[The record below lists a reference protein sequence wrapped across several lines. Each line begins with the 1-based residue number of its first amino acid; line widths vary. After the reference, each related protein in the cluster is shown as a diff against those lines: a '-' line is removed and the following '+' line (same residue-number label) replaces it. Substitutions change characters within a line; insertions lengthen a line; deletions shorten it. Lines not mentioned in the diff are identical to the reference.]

1 MKRKQTTPD
10 LPPDFFFKFGTP
22 DERIALHEK
31 FINDAMSRNQVERF
45 RAISAQGLMNAVERA
60 IDSDDKDWPQQTV
73 GICEGIANS
82 FAALLGPM
90 PPGHQ
95 CRLVAVLLVC
105 LGDAVVRHPH
115 CGRAAPQ
122 ICHALKLALDSLTKR

>member
-1 MKRKQTTPD
+1 MGGVRGAAPLRACRRRARRPGGHPVRRQGIHGSAMKRKQTTPD

-82 FAALLGPM
+82 FAAL
-90 PPGHQ
+90 
-95 CRLVAVLLVC
+95 
-105 LGDAVVRHPH
+105 
-115 CGRAAPQ
+115 
-122 ICHALKLALDSLTKR
+122 